1 MGCVIKMSCHE
12 MKCPPPPP
20 QSSYFCFSGW
30 KSSRCQGGYNFQ
42 LIRSSA
48 PRHIPFFSRAPTV
61 RRRRP
66 FGSATPLKI
75 SFDVKLSSLMSN
87 NSPSK
92 GPETLILTA
101 LLSKMAF
108 KPC

>member
-1 MGCVIKMSCHE
+1 MRG
-12 MKCPPPPP
+12 
-20 QSSYFCFSGW
+20 
-30 KSSRCQGGYNFQ
+30 
-42 LIRSSA
+42 SA
-48 PRHIPFFSRAPTV
+48 PRHIPLLSGAPPTV

-87 NSPSK
+87 NSPSR
-92 GPETLILTA
+92 GPETLIVPA

-108 KPC
+108 KSC